1 MKKVL
6 FIGPYYLHPVVD
18 RDSVYNVLPDLFKAV
33 YESGAMPVFVTGAN
47 NSKLLDELRIVAAPC
62 EVQLV
67 DSPNPNGV
75 ARFRFIWA
83 ARRLA
88 LEGDVAAI
96 VNVCGAISYG
106 FDALVAA
113 RLGGVRAV
121 ARVSGNETLTRKFC
135 GRYKGILGKFVELVD
150 KVRERLVFKFAD
162 GVVVMSNME
171 CARIVAIRGSSRGVV
186 IAPRGVDLERFSKG
200 AQCDGDRLRV
210 LFVGRQSKE
219 KGFDIFLDVA
229 KKLGKESGV
238 AFTMVGDF
246 SALQQDN
253 LNVISYVDPIKMPLV
268 YQQHDVLLVTSRTE
282 GFPQVVAEAMA
293 SGLLPIVPRHLFE
306 GNFEQGVV
314 MTSLDVDEI
323 VWTLKEY
330 IGNRAKVSEGR
341 ETARVLAE
349 TMLDKRL
356 CAGKFAAALI
366 GWK

>member
-33 YESGAMPVFVTGAN
+33 YEAGAMPVFVTGAN
-47 NSKLLDELRIVAAPC
+47 NSKLLDELRVVAAPC
-62 EVQLV
+62 EVELV
-67 DSPNPNGV
+67 ESPHPNGFS
-75 ARFRFIWA
+75 RLRFILA

-88 LEGDVAAI
+88 LRGDVAAI

-113 RLGGVRAV
+113 RLGRVRAV
-121 ARVSGNETLTRKFC
+121 VRVSGNETLTRKYC
-135 GRYKGILGKFVELVD
+135 GRYKGMLGKLVELVD
-150 KVRERLVFKFAD
+150 KIRERLVFVFAD
-162 GVVVMSNME
+162 RVVVMSRME
-171 CARIVAIRGSSRGVV
+171 CARIVSSRGSERGVV
-186 IAPRGVDLERFSKG
+186 IAPRGVDLERFSSTSQRG
-200 AQCDGDRLRV
+200 NDRLRV

-219 KGFDIFLDVA
+219 KGFDIFLEVA
-229 KKLGKESGV
+229 RRLRHEPGI

-246 SALQQDN
+246 AALQQDN
-253 LNVISYVDPIKMPLV
+253 LEIISYVDPLKMPAV

-306 GNFEQGVV
+306 GNFEEGVV
-314 MTSLDVDEI
+314 MTSLDVEEI
-323 VWTLKEY
+323 TLTLEEY
-330 IGNRAKVSEGR
+330 IRDRVKLNAGCEK
-341 ETARVLAE
+341 ARVVAE
-349 TMLDKRL
+349 MLLDKRL

-366 GWK
+366 G